1 MFCLTSFVL
10 VNTLLLIAALVFVC
24 PAYGEDDED
33 EHVATR
39 YGLSLAYGNTY
50 DPTGDIGFL
59 LLSGVAL
66 FDYDRIWPHRAPQAL
81 RFKVEGAAGATV
93 KSEFR
98 GRFMASISA
107 FALYYLDQ
115 LSGKGIRPY
124 IEGGIGVIYT
134 DFQVEGQGLRFN
146 FNPQLGIGAEF
157 PSESKKPY
165 FASLRLHH
173 ISNAGIDDE
182 NTGINS
188 VLFTFGRFF

>member
-1 MFCLTSFVL
+1 
-10 VNTLLLIAALVFVC
+10 VNAFLLIAALVFVC

-33 EHVATR
+33 EHAATR

-50 DPTGDIGFL
+50 SPTGDIGFL
-59 LLSGVAL
+59 LLTGVAL
-66 FDYDRIWPHRAPQAL
+66 FDYDRIWPHRAPKAL

-98 GRFMASISA
+98 GRFVASISA
-107 FALYYLDQ
+107 FALYYLDR
-115 LSGKGIRPY
+115 LSGKGLRPY

-157 PSESKKPY
+157 PSGSKKPY
-165 FASLRLHH
+165 FAALRLHH
-173 ISNAGIDDE
+173 ISNAGLDDE
-182 NTGINS
+182 NRGINS
-188 VLFTFGRFF
+188 VVFTLGRFF